1 MQLVSE
7 LIRFLIQNLDIILGA
22 VVPVIAI
29 LKLTAWG
36 RANAEA
42 LDALVRTVEDLGA
55 KDVKAAVASKE
66 GKLSDVAQDVLQD
79 AVAKADTKKPTPTTA
94 ERIVRELWRGIL
106 PVK

>member
-22 VVPVIAI
+22 VVPIITI

-42 LDALVRTVEDLGA
+42 LDALVRAVEELGA

-79 AVAKADTKKPTPTTA
+79 AVARADEKKPTPTA
-94 ERIVRELWRGIL
+94 IARIVRELWRGIL